1 MFMSDGRTQMPLR
14 RHSNFARSAV
24 FLEGEPP
31 RLPPAQVGTGGA
43 INLGTQDQRH
53 FADSLRSADGMST
66 LWSGTQTTPTFAYSS
81 STYSCPT
88 STSVTTISATDYQF
102 CDVIFRNIES
112 PSRLAEWRALPAYA
126 GDVWFASTAPSGS
139 AKETAMSLI
148 KDLTGCAKGVGHTEF
163 GGASPSRALA
173 AFHLPALTRSRLV
186 DRSPCTPRPLGRQP
200 GQRRLGAHVHRHF
213 RRLQPHRNPCP
224 LRVSAHRRRHHAR
237 GAAALSRAAR
247 RVSCVFLARRH
258 D

>member
-1 MFMSDGRTQMPLR
+1 
-14 RHSNFARSAV
+14 
-24 FLEGEPP
+24 
-31 RLPPAQVGTGGA
+31 
-43 INLGTQDQRH
+43 
-53 FADSLRSADGMST
+53 MST

-88 STSVTTISATDYQF
+88 SASVTTISATAYQF

-163 GGASPSRALA
+163 GGASPSHALA

-186 DRSPCTPRPLGRQP
+186 DRSPCTPRPPLADDQASVASALTSTATSGGCSLTGTHVPFEFLPTDVVTTPVGQQP
-200 GQRRLGAHVHRHF
+200 S
-213 RRLQPHRNPCP
+213 
-224 LRVSAHRRRHHAR
+224 RVRPAVSHAR
-237 GAAALSRAAR
+237 SWQGGMISSHAGREGLRLTSALR
-247 RVSCVFLARRH
+247 
-258 D
+258 